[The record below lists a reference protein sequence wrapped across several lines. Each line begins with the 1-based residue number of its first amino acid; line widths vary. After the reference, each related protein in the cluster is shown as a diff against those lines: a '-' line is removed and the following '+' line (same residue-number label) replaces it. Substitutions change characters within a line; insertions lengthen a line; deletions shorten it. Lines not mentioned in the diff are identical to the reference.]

1 MEVETALVDTDVF
14 SVIYFAR
21 RDLAQN
27 QGHPVDAWTSA
38 PTGARVVIS
47 FQTRAEIL
55 SGALSRG
62 WGERRLDTV
71 RERLDATP
79 TVDTDEDV
87 VEAFAQLTRDAGAAG
102 HPIHQKILTADH
114 WIAAYAV
121 SKGFPLLS
129 GDGIYRGAPG
139 LRLLEIG

>member
-38 PTGARVVIS
+38 LTGARVVIS

-62 WGERRLDTV
+62 WGERRLSTV

-87 VEAFAQLTRDAGAAG
+87 VDAFAQLTRDAGAAG
-102 HPIHQKILTADH
+102 HPIHQKIHIADR
-114 WIAAYAV
+114 WIAACAV

-139 LRLLEIG
+139 LRLVEIG